1 MAKIVVVGSLNM
13 DVVAVSPRI
22 PVPGETI
29 IGNKYFT
36 APGGK
41 GANQAFAAARIG
53 GSTAMLGRI
62 GDDNFGLDMK
72 QELASVGCD
81 VNGIGITP
89 GTSGVALIFVAET
102 GQNSIIVV
110 PGANDAFAPEHID
123 GSVMKG
129 ATTVLLQLENPLAT
143 VIAAAQ
149 KGKAA
154 GAQVILD
161 PAPAPAQPLPIGL
174 LHDVDILT
182 PNETEA
188 AILAGMQPSRLTP
201 NQAVDVARKLQ
212 DMGGRKV
219 IVKLGDQGC
228 VVVDHAGATL
238 LPAPRVK
245 AIDTVGAGDVYNGAL
260 AVGLSDGLSLRD
272 AAMFANNAAAFSVTR
287 LGHGITAVP
296 TRHELD
302 AFAKQGRGELVATNL
317 A

>member
-1 MAKIVVVGSLNM
+1 M
-13 DVVAVSPRI
+13 DVVAIAPRI

-53 GSTAMLGRI
+53 GNTAMLGRI
-62 GDDNFGLDMK
+62 GDDAFGREMK
-72 QELASVGCD
+72 ESLADLGCD
-81 VNGIGITP
+81 VSGIGITP

-110 PGANDAFAPEHID
+110 PGANDAFAPEHVD
-123 GSVMKG
+123 ATKMRG
-129 ATTVLLQLENPLAT
+129 ATAVLLQLENPLPT
-143 VIAAAQ
+143 VMAAAA
-149 KGKAA
+149 KGRQASA
-154 GAQVILD
+154 RVILD
-161 PAPAPAQPLPIGL
+161 PAPAPAEPLPAEL
-174 LHDVDILT
+174 LRSVDILT

-188 AILAGMQPSRLTP
+188 AILAGLAPSRLTP
-201 NQAVDVARKLQ
+201 KQAVDVARKLQ
-212 DMGGRKV
+212 QMGGRTV

-228 VVVDHAGATL
+228 VVVDEEGATL
-238 LPAPRVK
+238 VPAPQVK

-287 LGHGITAVP
+287 IGHGITAVP
-296 TRHELD
+296 TRRELD
-302 AFAKQGRGELVATNL
+302 AFVQESHGMLAATAL
-317 A
+317 P

>member
-1 MAKIVVVGSLNM
+1 VANIVVVGSLNM
-13 DVVAVSPRI
+13 DVVAIAPRI

-53 GSTAMLGRI
+53 GDTAMLGRI
-62 GDDNFGLDMK
+62 GDDAFGREMK
-72 QELASVGCD
+72 DCLAELGCD
-81 VNGIGITP
+81 VSGIGITP

-110 PGANDAFAPEHID
+110 PGANDAFAPEHVD
-123 GSVMKG
+123 AGKMRG
-129 ATTVLLQLENPLAT
+129 ATAVLLQLENPLPT

-149 KGKAA
+149 KGRQA
-154 GAQVILD
+154 GARVILD
-161 PAPAPAQPLPIGL
+161 PAPAPAESLPAEL
-174 LHDVDILT
+174 LRSVDILT

-188 AILAGMQPSRLTP
+188 AILAGLAPSRLTP
-201 NQAVDVARKLQ
+201 KQAVDVARKLQ
-212 DMGGRKV
+212 DMGGRTV

-228 VVVDHAGATL
+228 VVVDDEGATL
-238 LPAPRVK
+238 VPAPHVK

-287 LGHGITAVP
+287 IGHGINAVP
-296 TRHELD
+296 TRKELG
-302 AFAKQGRGELVATNL
+302 AFMQEREGVLAATAL
-317 A
+317 P